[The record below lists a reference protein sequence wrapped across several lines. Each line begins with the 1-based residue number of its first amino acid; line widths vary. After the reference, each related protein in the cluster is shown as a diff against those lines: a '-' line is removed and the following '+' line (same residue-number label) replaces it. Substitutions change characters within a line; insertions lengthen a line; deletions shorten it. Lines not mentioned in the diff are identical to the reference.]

1 MKIAIPSRGDMIDEH
16 FGHCEAFTIVT
27 IEGNSV
33 IERMRLV
40 PPPACGCKSNL
51 VSTLSE
57 MGVSV
62 LLAGSMGEGAARLLG
77 QNGIGTVRGASGTVD
92 DAILAYMAGRL
103 ADDGNACRAHEGCG
117 H

>member
-1 MKIAIPSRGDMIDEH
+1 MIDEH

-33 IERMRLV
+33 VDRMRLV

-51 VSTLSE
+51 VSTLTD

-62 LLAGSMGEGAARLLG
+62 LLAGGMGEGASRLLG
-77 QNGIGTVRGASGTVD
+77 QNGIKTVRGASGSVD

-103 ADDGNACRAHEGCG
+103 IDDGNVCQTHEGCD